1 MERQYSRNPKGA
13 GRKKVVGTAE
23 HQARAYRSALLCEA
37 LRHVSGLT
45 GVELERQALK
55 RPRADGRLWRSY
67 EAQSR
72 VLPETR
78 YKGLM
83 KWAAGFAWHPQLDP
97 YMAALAQHKE
107 EIYAEAVQGARLY
120 SSAQR
125 DALAALKKLD
135 AALQYCD
142 GIGRVQAA
150 DGTTVDLKTI
160 AAASTWLS
168 TALARNQFVPKIS

>member
-23 HQARAYRSALLCEA
+23 HQARAYRSALLCRA

-67 EAQSR
+67 EAQAR
-72 VLPETR
+72 VLPEPR
-78 YKGLM
+78 YQMLT
-83 KWAAGFAWHPQLDP
+83 KWASGFSWITELDA
-97 YMAALAQHKE
+97 YMTALAQQQE
-107 EIYAEAVQGARLY
+107 ETHAEAVQGARLY

-125 DALAALKKLD
+125 DTLAALKKLE
-135 AALQYCD
+135 AALEYCH
-142 GIGRVQAA
+142 GIGQLQRP
-150 DGTTVDLKTI
+150 DGRLVDLRAVSVASAELATI
-160 AAASTWLS
+160 LGGS
-168 TALARNQFVPKIS
+168 QFVPKIS